1 MTEDELIF
9 HDLLMATHTVE
20 AVEKARK
27 EVIEKAA
34 DWFTN
39 YLAEIG
45 YPDDWIRDSKVQ
57 QKRNGKIQKSNGGII
72 KI

>member
-27 EVIEKAA
+27 EVIDKAVK
-34 DWFTN
+34 WFRN
-39 YLAEIG
+39 QKEEIG
-45 YPDDWIRDSKVQ
+45 ISWFDDFEFRFRKAMEE
-57 QKRNGKIQKSNGGII
+57 
-72 KI
+72 